1 MQPVLV
7 SLAPSSKLSNLRSKI
22 FWRLTLLTLFTANGE
37 NFSIFQFFQLWTK
50 FLTVLRRDCKT
61 VRIFAYSSTR
71 EQSNKRFGTRVKT
84 DSETGERRSTTFL
97 NPLVWT
103 NSLQYMEKR
112 RSVFFLSPH
121 TLLRHTLPIS
131 LLILRKN
138 DCFAVYL
145 RPSVNPIETLI
156 ETPAGHLSGH
166 FI

>member
-1 MQPVLV
+1 M

-37 NFSIFQFFQLWTK
+37 NFSVFT
-50 FLTVLRRDCKT
+50 TMDKT

-103 NSLQYMEKR
+103 NSLQYMENGQ
-112 RSVFFLSPH
+112 SVFFLSPH

-145 RPSVNPIETLI
+145 RPSVNPIETLT